1 MKIIVVGAGGVTR
14 DLLRRLGELWDVT
27 VIDPEPE
34 LLTRAANVRRIKG
47 LQGDGSSRVVLERA
61 GLGDAD
67 TLVAATGD
75 DAVNLEV
82 CRIAK
87 EAGVLRLAAVAALPE
102 HLPQYRELGVPALSP
117 HGLAARQLELNLEP
131 RRISSTAF
139 ADGRAEAIEFRIA
152 PDSPVK
158 GAALR
163 DIASETWLVAA
174 VLRDGALI
182 VPHGDTVLQHDDL
195 VTVVGAATDYPLIVR
210 TFTAGEARFPLDFG
224 KRVAVVLESEADL
237 QGPVAEAIA
246 LTRNSSA
253 SSVVVVHRRPGGLTD
268 ETQAAELRSL
278 LEAAETMSDGV
289 ELRTRP
295 VDGAPLKALPGVVSS
310 ESVGV
315 VVLPA
320 PRPGFLTRV
329 RCVRMLRRAA
339 SMRLPVL
346 FSRGSQPYHHI
357 VAPARD
363 TPAGAAAGRAA
374 IDLAF
379 HAKAVVSGVAA
390 VAPTFL
396 AGSDGRDSAVRALAL
411 LREEAA
417 VQQVTV
423 RRRLR
428 QGNPVRTIEQVA
440 DDANLVVLGQS
451 GRAPSVIKP
460 GVVTHVV
467 GRVPCSV
474 LVVPA
479 EPR

>member
-1 MKIIVVGAGGVTR
+1 MRIIVIGAGGVTR

-34 LLTRAANVRRIKG
+34 LLTRAAKVRRIKG

-61 GLGDAD
+61 GLADAD
-67 TLVAATGD
+67 ALVAATGD

-87 EAGVLRLAAVAALPE
+87 EAGLLRLAAVAALPE
-102 HLPQYRELGVPALSP
+102 RLPQYRELGVPALSP

-152 PDSPVK
+152 PDSPVR
-158 GAALR
+158 GAALK

-182 VPHGDTVLQHDDL
+182 VPHGDTVLQQDDL

-237 QGPVAEAIA
+237 RGPVAEAIA

-253 SSVVVVHRRPGGLTD
+253 SSVVLVHRRPEGLTD
-268 ETQAAELRSL
+268 ESQAADLRSL
-278 LEAAETMSDGV
+278 LDAAETMSDGV
-289 ELRTRP
+289 EVRTRP

-320 PRPGFLTRV
+320 PRPGFLARLRT
-329 RCVRMLRRAA
+329 VRMLRLAA
-339 SMRLPVL
+339 SVWRPVL
-346 FSRGSQPYHHI
+346 FSRSSQPYHHI

-363 TPAGAAAGRAA
+363 TPSGAAAGRAA

-396 AGSDGRDSAVRALAL
+396 AGSDGRDGAVRALAL

-428 QGNPVRTIEQVA
+428 QGNPVRTIEQAA
-440 DDANLVVLGQS
+440 DDASLVVLGQS
-451 GRAPSVIKP
+451 GRAPSIVRP